1 MRTWNNSGYT
11 DAQGTNESKRT
22 TRIFE
27 DLDLFFTRKPSDSD
41 VATLKDVMAI
51 KRSVRNLILLNHH
64 EKPFHPEIAGGVR
77 EMLFENFSPV
87 LSEVIR
93 RKIEMT
99 IQTYEPRVDLNDV
112 IVIPKYNQNAMDV
125 SITFTILNAP
135 REPQTVELLLERL
148 R

>member
-1 MRTWNNSGYT
+1 MRTWNNSGYR
-11 DAQGTNESKRT
+11 DAQGTNASKRT

-27 DLDLFFTRKPSDSD
+27 DLDLFFTRKTSDSD
-41 VATLKDVMAI
+41 VATVKDVQAI

-99 IQTYEPRVDLNDV
+99 IKTYEPRVDLNDV
-112 IVIPKYNQNAMDV
+112 TVIPKYNQNAMDV